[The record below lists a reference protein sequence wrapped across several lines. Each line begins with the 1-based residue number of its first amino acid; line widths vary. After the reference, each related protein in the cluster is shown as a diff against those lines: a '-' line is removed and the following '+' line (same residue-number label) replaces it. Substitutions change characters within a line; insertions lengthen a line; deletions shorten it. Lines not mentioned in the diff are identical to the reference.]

1 MHRRLRNILVAV
13 AFALQAGTVAP
24 ADAQPKAPPG
34 AAATPSPGVTP
45 ASVVT
50 PAPIPNPQLTS
61 PPEPPFVAHGDPSD
75 PGCYRETVHD
85 RADLCAQWRAA
96 LAAEAAASSSGR
108 ANTIA
113 IVSSVFSLL
122 GIIGLL
128 VTLWLTRTANTL
140 SRRAAEAAEKTM
152 RDAREIGEAQARCY
166 LSIEAVMAYIGES
179 DGCPRIMVSI
189 RNSGASPALDTTW
202 TASMGYTSMGSDSDA
217 DADADA
223 ARRDDPRSADAIR
236 AAIAPGKV
244 FDVPYVKLDF
254 PITPAERS
262 HVIEDRNWI
271 QLSVRLVVTAND
283 VFGRSVA
290 TEDFYTGVIH
300 DLGVWFALEATGA
313 KPIRTVSEDKTISA

>member
-1 MHRRLRNILVAV
+1 M
-13 AFALQAGTVAP
+13 
-24 ADAQPKAPPG
+24 
-34 AAATPSPGVTP
+34 
-45 ASVVT
+45 
-50 PAPIPNPQLTS
+50 PNPQPTS
-61 PPEPPFVAHGDPSD
+61 PPEPPFVAHGDPFD

-85 RADLCAQWRAA
+85 RADLCAQWRAV
-96 LAAEAAASSSGR
+96 LAAETAASSSGR

-113 IVSSVFSLL
+113 IVSSIFSLL

-166 LSIEAVMAYIGES
+166 LSIEAVMTYISES
-179 DGCPRIMVSI
+179 DGRPRIMVSI
-189 RNSGASPALDTTW
+189 RNSGASPALETTW
-202 TASMGYTSMGSDSDA
+202 TVSMGYTSMNSDA
-217 DADADA
+217 TRWDEL
-223 ARRDDPRSADAIR
+223 RSADAIR

-244 FDVPYVKLDF
+244 FDVPAVELDF

-262 HVIEDRNWI
+262 HVIEDGNWI
-271 QLSVRLVVTAND
+271 QLSARLVATAND

-290 TEDFYTGVIH
+290 TEDLFTGAIH

-313 KPIRTVSEDKTISA
+313 QPVRTVSTEKPANA

>member
-1 MHRRLRNILVAV
+1 MSIAISRWQYRRMHRRLRNILVAV

-24 ADAQPKAPPG
+24 AEAQPKALPG
-34 AAATPSPGVTP
+34 PAATPSPAVTP

-50 PAPIPNPQLTS
+50 PAPIPNPQPTS
-61 PPEPPFVAHGDPSD
+61 PPKPPFVAHGDPSD

-122 GIIGLL
+122 GIVGLL

-166 LSIEAVMAYIGES
+166 LSIESVMTYISES
-179 DGCPRIMVSI
+179 DGRPRLMVSM
-189 RNSGASPALDTTW
+189 RNSGASPALETTW
-202 TASMGYTSMGSDSDA
+202 TASMGYTSTDSEATRWDE
-217 DADADA
+217 
-223 ARRDDPRSADAIR
+223 PRSADAIR

-244 FDVPYVKLDF
+244 FNVPAVELDF

-262 HVIEDRNWI
+262 HVIE
-271 QLSVRLVVTAND
+271 
-283 VFGRSVA
+283 
-290 TEDFYTGVIH
+290 TG
-300 DLGVWFALEATGA
+300 TGSSS
-313 KPIRTVSEDKTISA
+313 PRDWWRPPTTCSESRW